1 MPAPFPILLQHALP
15 RHALTR
21 FAGWL
26 ASSEYRLLAQYLI
39 RDFIRRYD
47 VNMHEAL
54 ESSPSSYASFN
65 AFFTR
70 SLKPGVRPLANSRWL
85 CPVDGAISQA
95 GRLSDERIIQAKG
108 HDYSASALLADH
120 DSANTYRNGSF
131 CTLYLSPRD
140 YHRIHMPHDAVLR
153 AMTWVPGDLYSV
165 NPLTAEHI
173 PGLFSRN
180 ERLVCHFDS
189 ANGPFVMVLVGATIV
204 GSIATVWHGPVA
216 PPRTREPRHWQYN
229 TGIALNRGDEM
240 GRFLLGSTVILL
252 WPDDIGFPDDW
263 LPGRSVRLGEA
274 MSTIQG
280 A

>member
-1 MPAPFPILLQHALP
+1 MPAPFPILLQHVLP

-26 ASSEYRLLAQYLI
+26 ASSEQPMLAQYLI
-39 RDFIRRYD
+39 RDFIGRYD
-47 VNMHEAL
+47 VNMGEAL
-54 ESSPSSYASFN
+54 ESSPSAYASFN

-70 SLKPGVRPLANSRWL
+70 ALKPDARPLANSRWL

-95 GRLSDERIIQAKG
+95 GRLCDERIIQAKG
-108 HDYSASALLADH
+108 HDYTAAALLGDAG
-120 DSANTYRNGSF
+120 SAKRYRDGSF

-140 YHRIHMPHDAVLR
+140 YHRIHMPHDGTLR
-153 AMTWVPGDLYSV
+153 SMTWIPGDLYSV
-165 NPLTAEHI
+165 NPLTAQHI

-216 PPRTREPRHWQYN
+216 PPRSREPRHWQYN
-229 TGIALNRGDEM
+229 TGISLNRGDEM

-263 LPGRSVRLGEA
+263 RPGRPVRLGEA
-274 MSTIQG
+274 MSTIPG
-280 A
+280 D